1 MKRMK
6 LTPMKV
12 IKYKFGNMD
21 ILPDESGKWVP
32 QTIRDMKGFVYKDEE
47 HIIYAWKLSH
57 GKLDELGRRLIKV
70 YENGLEVDI
79 TPKYEEK
86 TNEEND

>member
-21 ILPDESGKWVP
+21 CIVQDDGRIKPIAMNTDF
-32 QTIRDMKGFVYKDEE
+32 QDFTYNNEE
-47 HIIYAWKLSH
+47 HMLSSWT
-57 GKLDELGRRLIKV
+57 KRLSKLGRRLIKV
-70 YENGLEVDI
+70 YENGLERDI
-79 TPKYEEK
+79 TPDLE
-86 TNEEND
+86 D